1 MGGSRTRRKSPIAD
15 ARVLLK
21 VDILRYV
28 IDIYRLMILKE
39 IERIEC
45 KSSDARF
52 HTEQIYRP
60 LQLATA

>member
-28 IDIYRLMILKE
+28 IDISIS
-39 IERIEC
+39 IDDFERNR
-45 KSSDARF
+45 KNRR
-52 HTEQIYRP
+52 QIV
-60 LQLATA
+60 